1 VASGTYRGNICC
13 RGTCWRCL
21 QSGGAPRGQLPKTA
35 HSYRTPPPHATS
47 PAVSTQ
53 TRYCRYSRLHRSE
66 LPESFFLQI
75 HWSKYKDDD
84 CTLCTSRTRAGLPC
98 QHTTRTTTRPPTSS
112 TSSLSGLRF
121 TVLGLRFV
129 YFAVTWASAN
139 PREAYMEMGATVTLD
154 FEL

>member
-1 VASGTYRGNICC
+1 VPAKRRRSPRPATQNGPLLSAS
-13 RGTCWRCL
+13 
-21 QSGGAPRGQLPKTA
+21 
-35 HSYRTPPPHATS
+35 PPTRHFPGS
-47 PAVSTQ
+47 VNPD
-53 TRYCRYSRLHRSE
+53 RYCRYSRLHRSE

-98 QHTTRTTTRPPTSS
+98 QLHTTRTTTRPPTSS